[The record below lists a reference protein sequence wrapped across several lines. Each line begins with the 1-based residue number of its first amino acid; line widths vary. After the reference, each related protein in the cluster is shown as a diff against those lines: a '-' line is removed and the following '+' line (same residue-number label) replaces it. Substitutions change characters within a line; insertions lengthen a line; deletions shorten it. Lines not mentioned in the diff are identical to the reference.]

1 MKKTQNGK
9 WFPVFW
15 RIALLAGI
23 TLAIGAAALY
33 MGLYMTY
40 NGPEAARDFLVRTFE
55 ETARGPSINRAF
67 LDDKTVK
74 QITASSRMDLES
86 DVNTG
91 LIHIRPKDEQEDP
104 TSGDSGSV
112 IPPEKTSG
120 DLASGE
126 LPSDPTSDGY
136 DENGIQLIEI
146 KGGAYKGKLMVV
158 EDPTRVFVGY
168 SNGRGGME
176 VNDFIEDYDAIG
188 GTNAGGFMDS
198 GGHGDGSV
206 AAGLVIQDGKIK
218 HGSRYDTYSVCGFDK
233 NGILYVGKM
242 TGAKALEKGIVSACS
257 FGPALIMNG
266 VPANKTKSF
275 SSGRNPRTAIGQRA
289 DGAVLLLVIEG
300 RQVDSLGATYDELVD
315 ILYSYGA
322 VNATNLDGGSS
333 SIMYYKGEKV
343 IRPSTIASVSR
354 GVATAIIVK

>member
-1 MKKTQNGK
+1 MENSGK
-9 WFPVFW
+9 PIISIKNLDKVF
-15 RIALLAGI
+15 
-23 TLAIGAAALY
+23 
-33 MGLYMTY
+33 
-40 NGPEAARDFLVRTFE
+40 
-55 ETARGPSINRAF
+55 
-67 LDDKTVK
+67 
-74 QITASSRMDLES
+74 
-86 DVNTG
+86 
-91 LIHIRPKDEQEDP
+91 
-104 TSGDSGSV
+104 GS
-112 IPPEKTSG
+112 
-120 DLASGE
+120 
-126 LPSDPTSDGY
+126 
-136 DENGIQLIEI
+136 
-146 KGGAYKGKLMVV
+146 
-158 EDPTRVFVGY
+158 
-168 SNGRGGME
+168 
-176 VNDFIEDYDAIG
+176 
-188 GTNAGGFMDS
+188 
-198 GGHGDGSV
+198 GDGSV

-218 HGSRYDTYSVCGFDK
+218 HGSRYETYSICGFDK

-242 TGAKALEKGIVSACS
+242 TGAKALEKGVVSACS

-354 GVATAIIVK
+354 GLATAIIVK

>member
-1 MKKTQNGK
+1 MKKLQSGK
-9 WFPVFW
+9 WLPTFW
-15 RIALLAGI
+15 RIALLGI
-23 TLAIGAAALY
+23 VTLAIGAATLY

-55 ETARGPSINRAF
+55 ETARGPSINRVF

-86 DVNTG
+86 NVDIG
-91 LIHIRPKDEQEDP
+91 LIHIHPKQEQEQ
-104 TSGDSGSV
+104 TSGDSGNV
-112 IPPEKTSG
+112 IPPEKTTSE
-120 DLASGE
+120 LASGE
-126 LPSDPTSDGY
+126 LPSDVTSGQEDDG
-136 DENGIQLIEI
+136 GIQLIDI
-146 KGGAYKGKLMVV
+146 KGGAYKGKLMIV
-158 EDPTRVFVGY
+158 EDPTRVFVAS

-176 VNDFIEDYDAIG
+176 VPDFIEDYDAIG
-188 GTNAGGFMDS
+188 GTNAGGFLDS

-218 HGSRYDTYSVCGFDK
+218 HGSRYETYSICGFDK

-242 TGAKALEKGIVSACS
+242 TGAKALEKGVVSACS

-289 DGAVLLLVIEG
+289 DGAVLLLAIEG

-333 SIMYYKGEKV
+333 TIMYYKGEKV

-354 GVATAIIVK
+354 GLATAIIVK

>member
-1 MKKTQNGK
+1 MKKLQSSK
-9 WFPVFW
+9 WLSAFW
-15 RIALLAGI
+15 RIALLAI
-23 TLAIGAAALY
+23 VTLAIGAATLY

-67 LDDKTVK
+67 LDNKTVK

-86 DVNTG
+86 NVDIG
-91 LIHIRPKDEQEDP
+91 LIHIHSKQDREP

-112 IPPEKTSG
+112 IPPEKTTSE
-120 DLASGE
+120 LASGE
-126 LPSDPTSDGY
+126 LPSDVTSGQEDDG
-136 DENGIQLIEI
+136 GIQLIDI
-146 KGGAYKGKLMVV
+146 KGGAYKGKLMIV
-158 EDPTRVFVGY
+158 EDPTRVFVAS

-176 VNDFIEDYDAIG
+176 VPDFIEDYDAIG
-188 GTNAGGFMDS
+188 GTNAGGFLDS

-218 HGSRYDTYSVCGFDK
+218 HGSRYETYSICGFDK

-242 TGAKALEKGIVSACS
+242 TGAKALEKGVVSACS

-289 DGAVLLLVIEG
+289 DGAVLLLAIEG

-333 SIMYYKGEKV
+333 TIMYYKGEKV

-354 GVATAIIVK
+354 GLATAIIVK

>member
-1 MKKTQNGK
+1 MKKSSGGK
-9 WFPVFW
+9 VFSCLW
-15 RIALLAGI
+15 RIALLAVI
-23 TLAIGAAALY
+23 TLAIGAATLY

-40 NGPEAARDFLVRTFE
+40 NGPEAARDFFVRTFE

-67 LDDKTVK
+67 LDEKTVK

-86 DVNTG
+86 NVDVG
-91 LIHIRPKDEQEDP
+91 MIHIHPKSENEEN
-104 TSGDSGSV
+104 TSGSV
-112 IPPEKTSG
+112 IPPEKTTSE
-120 DLASGE
+120 LASGE
-126 LPSDPTSDGY
+126 LPSDVTSEQKDDG
-136 DENGIQLIEI
+136 GIQLIDI
-146 KGGAYKGKLMVV
+146 KGGAYKGKLMIV
-158 EDPTRVFVGY
+158 EDPTRVFVAS

-176 VNDFIEDYDAIG
+176 VPDFIEDYDAIG
-188 GTNAGGFMDS
+188 GTNAGGFLDS

-218 HGSRYDTYSVCGFDK
+218 HGSRYESYSICGFDK

-266 VPANKTKSF
+266 VPANKTQSF

-289 DGAVLLLVIEG
+289 DGAVLLLAIEG

-315 ILYSYGA
+315 ILYEYGA

-333 SIMYYKGEKV
+333 TIMYYKGEKV

-354 GVATAIIVK
+354 GLATAIIVK